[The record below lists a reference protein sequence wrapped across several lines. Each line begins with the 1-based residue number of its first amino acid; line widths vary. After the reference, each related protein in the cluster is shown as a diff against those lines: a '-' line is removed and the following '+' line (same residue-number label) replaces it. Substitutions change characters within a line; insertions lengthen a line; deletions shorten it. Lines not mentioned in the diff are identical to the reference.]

1 MATITDSLGFNKGYT
16 TAPALPAGDTLFKA
30 VRFELILDFPTIIAA
45 RAAAGVA
52 ALTSTDVIECVPIP
66 LGTLVR
72 NVGMEI
78 MVVGASGSV
87 SIGDGSAGAGYLAA
101 TVTTSL
107 GYFGGIP
114 VLSAGAFA
122 PTLSG
127 GKLYSAIDTLDI
139 TLSTAVPSAA
149 KLRLFGEMVDMT

>member
-1 MATITDSLGFNKGYT
+1 MATITDTLGFLKGFPVQYV
-16 TAPALPAGDTLFKA
+16 LPAGDSLWKQ
-30 VRFELILDFPTIIAA
+30 VRVELILDFPTIIAA

-52 ALTSTDVIECVPIP
+52 ALTATDVIEAIPVPA
-66 LGTLVR
+66 GFLVS

-87 SIGDGSAGAGYLAA
+87 AIGDGSAGAGYLAA
-101 TVTTSL
+101 TVTTAL

-127 GKLYSAIDTLDI
+127 GKLYSANDTIDL
-139 TLSTAVPSAA
+139 TLSVAVPSAA
-149 KLRLFGEMVDMT
+149 KIRLFALMSDMT